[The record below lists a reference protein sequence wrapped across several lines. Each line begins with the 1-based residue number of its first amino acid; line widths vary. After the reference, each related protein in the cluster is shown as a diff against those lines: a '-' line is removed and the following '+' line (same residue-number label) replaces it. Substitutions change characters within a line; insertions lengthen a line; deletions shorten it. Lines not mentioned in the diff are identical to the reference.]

1 MPLQKVDPLS
11 WRAGSRQEG
20 RSIDELL
27 AKPLFEGE
35 GRSGAPEAER
45 TRRRL
50 DEPFVSVPRPR
61 RDAAG
66 LLALTLE
73 DELDGLAAG
82 RTRPYPYEGIPVS
95 GVVEAVRTIRDGGS
109 VSPLLYQ
116 AAAKVAAL
124 VGNATPTRASSDASP
139 SSEETGEEDVFT
151 LLAPQLHDDPVA
163 ERLAGLS
170 DEALWR
176 VVATVMARSRASW
189 LQDRSDPDAPRL
201 GALRVAAR
209 SGMTLAEALSWPALR
224 RWHLG
229 EDPLARPS
237 GREARDRADSAS
249 WRDGAALAW
258 RAVRRF
264 EEAATGLLGFL
275 DSGAPDLAGVEAVGA
290 LGLLEQSLAAKA
302 LARHRRGLPV
312 RFREAAGGT
321 WLAAP
326 DAAERVRLLSGSA
339 RRDQELC
346 RLAGWLPYDVEEQTF
361 LDRGLRPLRRDG
373 VPLDALVRFADE
385 GDPGCFVKPL
395 DAGFSPAVRT
405 RYVLKM
411 DESERDT
418 TVGDVVSLAR
428 VAAQALFGLSL
439 PLRGTR
445 GEAAFYRFPRQV
457 VADSTVLPGELLAG
471 ER

>member
-35 GRSGAPEAER
+35 GRSGAPESER
-45 TRRRL
+45 ARRRL

-61 RDAAG
+61 RGETG

-73 DELDGLAAG
+73 DELDALAAG

-95 GVVEAVRTIRDGGS
+95 GVVEAVRTIRNGRT

-116 AAAKVAAL
+116 AAVKVAAL
-124 VGNATPTRASSDASP
+124 VGKATPTRAGSDAPP
-139 SSEETGEEDVFT
+139 SSGATGEEEAFT
-151 LLAPQLHDDPVA
+151 LLAPQLHEDPVA

-176 VVATVMARSRASW
+176 VVATAMARARASW

-209 SGMTLAEALSWPALR
+209 SRMALAEALAWPALR

-237 GREARDRADSAS
+237 GREARDRADSAN

-258 RAVRRF
+258 RTVRRF
-264 EEAATGLLGFL
+264 EETATGLLGL
-275 DSGAPDLAGVEAVGA
+275 LASDAPDLAGAEAVGA
-290 LGLLEQSLAAKA
+290 LGLLDQSLAAKA

-312 RFREAAGGT
+312 RFREAVEGS

-373 VPLDALVRFADE
+373 VPLVALVRFADS
-385 GDPGCFVKPL
+385 GDPGCFVEPL
-395 DAGFSPAVRT
+395 DAGFSPVVRT

-411 DESERDT
+411 DQDERDT
-418 TVGDVVSLAR
+418 TVGDVVRLAR
-428 VAAQALFGLSL
+428 VAAEALFGFAL
-439 PLRGTR
+439 PLRGSQ

-457 VADSTVLPGELLAG
+457 VADATVLPGELLAG